1 MIEKTAAEKILSL
14 ALSLKAA
21 AAEVFIRSSVSTTV
35 EVKDQKVEA
44 FDRAR
49 DAGAGLRVIM
59 DGRMGFSFTSDLSDS
74 ALEILA
80 QSAVTNARNTEPDPF
95 QSIPEKPVGAY
106 PVVTIHDPALVRLSE
121 KEKIDRVMA
130 MEREAFAVDKRI
142 KRTRKASAGFSE
154 SATVIMNSRGA
165 AVSFQGTAG

>member
-14 ALSLKAA
+14 ALPLKAP

-35 EVKDQKVEA
+35 EVKVQKVEA

-59 DGRMGFSFTSDLSDS
+59 DGRMGFSFTSDFSDS
-74 ALEILA
+74 ALKTLA

-106 PVVTIHDPALVRLSE
+106 QAVNIHDPALVRLRPRLS
-121 KEKIDRVMA
+121 
-130 MEREAFAVDKRI
+130 
-142 KRTRKASAGFSE
+142 GP
-154 SATVIMNSRGA
+154 
-165 AVSFQGTAG
+165 